1 MLGEVCSRRIKA
13 LLYISFF
20 KTVVEASNKWIN
32 MCVGC
37 KVLVEL
43 FASSDEARMFGAEAE
58 ASERT
63 ILEHD
68 NNYR

>member
-1 MLGEVCSRRIKA
+1 VKNVVFC
-13 LLYISFF
+13 FF
-20 KTVVEASNKWIN
+20 LQRLRQRMTQE
-32 MCVGC
+32 GC